1 MYHLMFKTSISWGN
15 MFNMIIY
22 QVKTHTLFLHIQ
34 SFKNLIYIYIYIY
47 IYTHTQRLADSSY
60 HPLIAFPL
68 PCESLRRLTSTTH
81 AECSLHVITR
91 ASWGDRRRSNNR
103 TEPSP
108 HPATI
113 RQDSENHDDTC
124 WSSYSTLKYFLLNTV
139 FSDNLFLVN

>member
-1 MYHLMFKTSISWGN
+1 MFHI
-15 MFNMIIY
+15 IIY
-22 QVKTHTLFLHIQ
+22 HVKTHTFSTYSKFQ
-34 SFKNLIYIYIYIY
+34 KYYIYIYIY
-47 IYTHTQRLADSSY
+47 LQRLADSSY

-113 RQDSENHDDTC
+113 RQDSENHDDT
-124 WSSYSTLKYFLLNTV
+124 LLIQLLH
-139 FSDNLFLVN
+139 FEIFLVEHSLYRQFIFSELST

>member
-1 MYHLMFKTSISWGN
+1 MTYILLYYMHTRN
-15 MFNMIIY
+15 MFNIIIY
-22 QVKTHTLFLHIQ
+22 QVKTHKRFLHIQ
-34 SFKNLIYIYIYIY
+34 NLKNHIYI
-47 IYTHTQRLADSSY
+47 QRLADSSY

-68 PCESLRRLTSTTH
+68 PCISLRRLTSTTH

-113 RQDSENHDDTC
+113 RKDSENHDDT
-124 WSSYSTLKYFLLNTV
+124 LLIQLLHFEIFLNEH
-139 FSDNLFLVN
+139 SLFR